1 MFSKINSMRVTVNE
15 PNYETELIFKK
26 STPKND
32 HPELIKKLHS
42 SKSLRRLKDCISPF

>member
-42 SKSLRRLKDCISPF
+42 SKS